1 MNKIITVL
9 LIVLGVLLV
18 LGFTSLNLE
27 GGNVILYLI
36 SVFVIGFFAGGFSA
50 SFNAAFSFTTAVMF
64 FSFASVN
71 ISSSSGLCHYI
82 YTKDNDT
89 GESSSVHYTT
99 RLSHA
104 NLAQITF

>member
-36 SVFVIGFFAGGFSA
+36 KNIKR
-50 SFNAAFSFTTAVMF
+50 NTTDGKY
-64 FSFASVN
+64 ST
-71 ISSSSGLCHYI
+71 HY
-82 YTKDNDT
+82 
-89 GESSSVHYTT
+89 
-99 RLSHA
+99 
-104 NLAQITF
+104 